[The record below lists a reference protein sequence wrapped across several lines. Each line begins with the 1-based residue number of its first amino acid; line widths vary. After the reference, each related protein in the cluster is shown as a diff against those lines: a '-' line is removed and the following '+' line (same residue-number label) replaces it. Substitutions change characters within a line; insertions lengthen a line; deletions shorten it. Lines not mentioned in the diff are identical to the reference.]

1 MLTGMFTLW
10 VMSWS
15 YAVMHEGKLEHPRTF
30 DTLIE
35 CEIVA
40 EEIAQEFIFDDG
52 ETFCIYEDY

>member
-10 VMSWS
+10 ILSWS
-15 YAVMHEGKLEHPRTF
+15 YALQHEGKISHPDTF

-40 EEIAQEFIFDDG
+40 EEIMLEFIFDDG
-52 ETFCIYEDY
+52 ETFCIYED